1 MEIQLWTI
9 KEKYYFIRKSQ
20 NLYHLTKYSVF
31 DYDSTA
37 DALANF
43 VDQIHTT
50 LMCFLSTTMFILGHR
65 IFIIN
70 QDKKLEYEIPIDKF
84 DRMEYELYDLLN
96 MYRMGELIQ

>member
-1 MEIQLWTI
+1 MNDKRKIVFYP
-9 KEKYYFIRKSQ
+9 KEPEFIPSDK
-20 NLYHLTKYSVF
+20 VFCF

-43 VDQIHTT
+43 VDEIHTT
-50 LMCFLSTTMFILGHR
+50 QMCFLSTTMFILGYR

-84 DRMEYELYDLLN
+84 DRMEYEPYDLLN
-96 MYRMGELIQ
+96 MYRMGELI